1 MLSSLRKLFGKG
13 KDEGKGRR
21 RRERAVVTLPFSLEI
36 GDHTFVGETLDLSL
50 NGLLVQVD
58 EGSQGVSEELLGQQG
73 IMRVM
78 LPGGEVRFDMKCV
91 RREWNA
97 LGVQFLDADGTEA
110 ETKLLD
116 YLETQLGEVW

>member
-1 MLSSLRKLFGKG
+1 MLSSLRKLFSKG
-13 KDEGKGRR
+13 KDEGPGRR

-36 GDHTFVGETLDLSL
+36 GEYTFVGETLDLSL
-50 NGLLVQVD
+50 KGLLVQVA

-97 LGVQFLDADGTEA
+97 LGVEFVSADGTDAEA
-110 ETKLLD
+110 KLLD

>member
-1 MLSSLRKLFGKG
+1 M
-13 KDEGKGRR
+13 
-21 RRERAVVTLPFSLEI
+21 
-36 GDHTFVGETLDLSL
+36 
-50 NGLLVQVD
+50 QVD
-58 EGSQGVSEELLGQQG
+58 EGSQGISEDLLGKLG

-97 LGVQFLDADGTEA
+97 LGVQFIDADGTEA

>member
-13 KDEGKGRR
+13 RDVGQGRR

-36 GDHTFVGETLDLSL
+36 GEHISVGETLDLSL
-50 NGLLVQVD
+50 NGLLVHVD
-58 EGSQGVSEELLGQQG
+58 GGSQGVSEGLLGQRG

-78 LPGGEVRFDMKCV
+78 LPGGEVIFDMKCV

-97 LGVQFLDADGTEA
+97 LGVQFIDADGTDA
-110 ETKLLD
+110 EIRLLD

>member
-1 MLSSLRKLFGKG
+1 MLSSLRKLFAKG
-13 KDEGKGRR
+13 KDEGPGRR

-36 GDHTFVGETLDLSL
+36 GEFTFVGETLDLSL

-97 LGVQFLDADGTEA
+97 LGVQFLGADGTEA
-110 ETKLLD
+110 EAQLLD